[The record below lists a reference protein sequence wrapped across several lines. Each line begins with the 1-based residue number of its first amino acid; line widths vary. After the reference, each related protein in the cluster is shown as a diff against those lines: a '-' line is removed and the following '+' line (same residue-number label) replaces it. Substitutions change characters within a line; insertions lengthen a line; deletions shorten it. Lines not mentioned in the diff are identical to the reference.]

1 MSDQGT
7 LIKLPRDKVKN
18 GHYIGRIPTH
28 VYLKTKGWQESE
40 ILKETIQD
48 VDRDIG
54 ISSGWAVDSR
64 EIRLKMELYNEY
76 DPGKTIT
83 MVKQALESL
92 LPFIY

>member
-54 ISSGWAVDSR
+54 ISYGWAVDSR
-64 EIRLKMELYNEY
+64 EIRFK
-76 DPGKTIT
+76 KICI
-83 MVKQALESL
+83 Q
-92 LPFIY
+92 